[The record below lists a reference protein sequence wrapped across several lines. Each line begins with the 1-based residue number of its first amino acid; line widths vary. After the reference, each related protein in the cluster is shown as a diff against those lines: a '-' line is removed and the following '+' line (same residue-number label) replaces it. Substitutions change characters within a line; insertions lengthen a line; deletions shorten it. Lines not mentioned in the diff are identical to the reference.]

1 MYSIVSAGNISFFLV
16 FIEGIVSFFS
26 PCVIPLIPL
35 YMSYLAGSS
44 NETSENGKMIF
55 DRKKVF
61 INTIFFVLGISFAF
75 FILGMTFTA
84 VGSFLNSNRL
94 LFTRIAGIL
103 VIILG
108 LFQLGLFNIKFL
120 NQERKIHLNIDNKK
134 VNPFVAFLLGF
145 TFSFAWTPC
154 VGPALSSVLIFASS
168 SNSYIIGN
176 LLVLLYALGFI
187 IPFLLL
193 GLFTTQVINFLDKHR
208 NIVKYTVKIGGV
220 LLILIGIILFTGWM
234 NSISSYLNSFGS
246 SRTPNQQEEISDS
259 STDEKNEENQE
270 QTNEENRETNEE
282 TIYPAIDFTLVDQY
296 GNEHTLSEYKGK
308 VVFLNFWATWCPPC
322 RAEMPDIEELYH
334 EYGENQEDV
343 IILGI
348 SSPKTAENPYTKEVD
363 KKGVIQFLDERHITF
378 PILFD
383 ETGSVFY
390 DYEIYSLPTSYFIDK
405 EGNIYG
411 YAPGMITKDVM
422 KSTIELLRNPVD

>member
-1 MYSIVSAGNISFFLV
+1 MDSIVSAGNISFFLV

-176 LLVLLYALGFI
+176 LLVLLYTLGFI

-246 SRTPNQQEEISDS
+246 SRTPNQQEEVSDS

-270 QTNEENRETNEE
+270 QTNEENQETNEE

-334 EYGENQEDV
+334 MNMEK
-343 IILGI
+343 IR
-348 SSPKTAENPYTKEVD
+348 KTS
-363 KKGVIQFLDERHITF
+363 
-378 PILFD
+378 LF
-383 ETGSVFY
+383 
-390 DYEIYSLPTSYFIDK
+390 
-405 EGNIYG
+405 
-411 YAPGMITKDVM
+411 
-422 KSTIELLRNPVD
+422 

>member
-1 MYSIVSAGNISFFLV
+1 MDSIVSAGNISFFLV

-35 YMSYLAGSS
+35 YISYLVGSS

-176 LLVLLYALGFI
+176 LLVLLYTLGFI

-259 STDEKNEENQE
+259 STDEK
-270 QTNEENRETNEE
+270 
-282 TIYPAIDFTLVDQY
+282 
-296 GNEHTLSEYKGK
+296 K
-308 VVFLNFWATWCPPC
+308 
-322 RAEMPDIEELYH
+322 
-334 EYGENQEDV
+334 
-343 IILGI
+343 
-348 SSPKTAENPYTKEVD
+348 
-363 KKGVIQFLDERHITF
+363 
-378 PILFD
+378 
-383 ETGSVFY
+383 
-390 DYEIYSLPTSYFIDK
+390 
-405 EGNIYG
+405 
-411 YAPGMITKDVM
+411 
-422 KSTIELLRNPVD
+422 